1 MKASS
6 CLPIVFCS
14 LIIYLKVQ
22 DVERTEKS
30 NDFATVITPAMY
42 SESCLAGQSKPE
54 QTPKK

>member
-1 MKASS
+1 
-6 CLPIVFCS
+6 LPIVFCS

-30 NDFATVITPAMY
+30 IDFATVITPAMY

-54 QTPKK
+54 QTAKK